1 MTFSIA
7 RSMKLGRCSKRKKKT
22 LLSPTRKK
30 RRASVQPIKKGDKVD
45 LSTLLF
51 TKQRDY
57 LLRGDKQRV
66 QAKQLAGKVI
76 FVGAPDAALCSAQEV
91 CSTPQEQRFEERYS
105 LMPWL
110 TIPFSDLKTRKH
122 LETRFG
128 GIAGFSDR
136 YPVSFVIDPEGVV
149 LQDNGG
155 FYFQEYGAPGYP
167 FSDEKINIINS
178 EDDAAIQHPSITTLL
193 ASPERNY
200 VISNSGDQVLVSD
213 LEDKVVALYF
223 YEELPIG
230 ESPDADD
237 LTPKIE
243 MVYRQLAKNENF
255 EIVLIYAHD
264 TVYTY
269 DCTTEASFRKTFS
282 KMPWLALPF
291 KDPNCKRLQRIF
303 DHPLSLKDLGP
314 DPTLVIIGPHGNF
327 IEEYGV
333 DILLNF
339 GIAAYPF
346 TRKSAAKL
354 EAEKAKR
361 VKLEMFWRDPNT
373 FFRQKDGPDVSFY
386 LVIWCKL

>member
-1 MTFSIA
+1 M
-7 RSMKLGRCSKRKKKT
+7 
-22 LLSPTRKK
+22 
-30 RRASVQPIKKGDKVD
+30 
-45 LSTLLF
+45 
-51 TKQRDY
+51 
-57 LLRGDKQRV
+57 
-66 QAKQLAGKVI
+66 
-76 FVGAPDAALCSAQEV
+76 
-91 CSTPQEQRFEERYS
+91 
-105 LMPWL
+105 
-110 TIPFSDLKTRKH
+110 
-122 LETRFG
+122 
-128 GIAGFSDR
+128 
-136 YPVSFVIDPEGVV
+136 
-149 LQDNGG
+149 
-155 FYFQEYGAPGYP
+155 
-167 FSDEKINIINS
+167 
-178 EDDAAIQHPSITTLL
+178 
-193 ASPERNY
+193 
-200 VISNSGDQVLVSD
+200 
-213 LEDKVVALYF
+213 VALYF